1 MISDPAG
8 RLLRRAYDGNGNV
21 VQEARET
28 GAATHYTAVKT
39 YDGLNRQLLLT
50 ESVQSALGGKYVLV
64 LPYNVDLTVRPRGC
78 ASRAAEGMRSLVIR
92 VSLLRVLCAEPGAI

>member
-1 MISDPAG
+1 M
-8 RLLRRAYDGNGNV
+8 L
-21 VQEARET
+21 
-28 GAATHYTAVKT
+28 
-39 YDGLNRQLLLT
+39 
-50 ESVQSALGGKYVLV
+50 QSALGGKYVLV